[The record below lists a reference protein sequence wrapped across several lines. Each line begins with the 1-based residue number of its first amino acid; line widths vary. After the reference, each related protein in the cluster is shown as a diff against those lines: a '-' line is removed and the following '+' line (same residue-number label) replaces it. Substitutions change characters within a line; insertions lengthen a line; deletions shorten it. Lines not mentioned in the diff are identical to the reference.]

1 MEMNQK
7 SNRVVFMLYPFQ
19 GHINPMLQLATILH
33 SRGFSIT
40 LVHPQFNS
48 PNPSNH
54 PEFTFIPISDNFSES
69 KVSTGDIISIVSAL
83 NKNCEAP
90 FKQCIEQLLKEDDHH
105 DQISCIVYD
114 GLMFFAQSVADHFKL
129 PGISV
134 RTSPAATIL
143 VYEVFPRLH
152 EQGYISLLD
161 LMSQDQAPDIESLRL
176 KELAAVMREKTT
188 DGIVE
193 LRAALTDSLKKSSA
207 IIVNTMNFLEQ
218 EAVKIIQEM
227 FPASSIFTTGPFH
240 KLAPS
245 ISSSLLKEDTN
256 CISWL
261 NRQSPKSVIYVSFGS
276 MASIDEKELLEMAWG
291 LADSEQPFLWVIR
304 PGMVRDSKGMELLT
318 KSFEERIGERGCIVE
333 WAPQKEVLKHEAVGG
348 FWTHCGWN
356 SILESICEG
365 VPMLCRPFFGDQ
377 NLNVRFVCD
386 VWNVGLELE
395 SGKIKKAIRKLMV
408 DREGEEMRKRAKDL
422 KQKVDMSL
430 KEGGSSYN
438 SLNDLA
444 EKILSF

>member
-1 MEMNQK
+1 MEINQK
-7 SNRVVFMLYPFQ
+7 SRRVVFLLSPFQ

-40 LVHPQFNS
+40 LVHPQFKS

-54 PEFTFIPISDNFSES
+54 PEFTFIPISDNLSES
-69 KVSTGDIISIVSAL
+69 KVSTGDLFSIVSAL

-90 FKQCIEQLLKEDDHH
+90 FKQCIEQLLKADDHH
-105 DQISCIVYD
+105 DRISCIVYD

-143 VYEVFPRLH
+143 AYALH

-161 LMSQDQAPDIESLRL
+161 LMSQDQVPEIESLRL
-176 KELAAVMREKTT
+176 KELTAVMRENTT
-188 DGIVE
+188 EAILE
-193 LRAALTDSLKKSSA
+193 LRAAFTDSLKKSSV

-218 EAVKIIQEM
+218 EAVKIVQEM

-240 KLAPS
+240 KLAPT

-276 MASIDEKELLEMAWG
+276 LASIDEKELLEMAWG

-304 PGMVRDSKGMELLT
+304 PGMVRDSKGMELLP
-318 KSFEERIGERGCIVE
+318 KSFEERVGERGCIVE
-333 WAPQKEVLKHEAVGG
+333 WAPQKEVLEHEAVGG

-377 NLNVRFVCD
+377 NLNVRYVCD
-386 VWNVGLELE
+386 VWKVGLELE
-395 SGKIKKAIRKLMV
+395 RGEIEKAIRKLMV
-408 DREGEEMRKRAKDL
+408 DTEGEEIGKRAKHL

-430 KEGGSSYN
+430 KEGGSSYS